1 MVHLDYIVSHGPR
14 PGPELDK
21 NVMFT
26 FQGPQSK
33 YFLFAVFL
41 KELFFNLLEMFGK
54 VYSPAHRYAVS
65 SLLILKVFI
74 YLFIPSLGAKCFEMS
89 PVTMEV
95 PRLVSRIKILL

>member
-1 MVHLDYIVSHGPR
+1 MSFDLYVDVEKLSGGWVVVHLDYIVSHGPR

-33 YFLFAVFL
+33 YFLFAVFW

-54 VYSPAHRYAVS
+54 VYSLAHRYAVPVS
-65 SLLILKVFI
+65 SLLILKAFI
-74 YLFIPSLGAKCFEMS
+74 YLY
-89 PVTMEV
+89 
-95 PRLVSRIKILL
+95 LL